1 MSVIKKFRMFV
12 GLSDFLCSW
21 IFGQSWNWH
30 PSLENNRHLTHCQT
44 PVLNRHC
51 RLFFD
56 VLQSAPDEFYRHFFS
71 WESST
76 GFPKKLGEP
85 FAAVKF
91 SKKIFIRDKTVS
103 KSTRN

>member
-1 MSVIKKFRMFV
+1 MFV

-44 PVLNRHC
+44 PVLNRDC
-51 RLFFD
+51 PLFFG

-71 WESST
+71 WESGT

-85 FAAVKF
+85 FLIEGF
-91 SKKIFIRDKTVS
+91 
-103 KSTRN
+103 N